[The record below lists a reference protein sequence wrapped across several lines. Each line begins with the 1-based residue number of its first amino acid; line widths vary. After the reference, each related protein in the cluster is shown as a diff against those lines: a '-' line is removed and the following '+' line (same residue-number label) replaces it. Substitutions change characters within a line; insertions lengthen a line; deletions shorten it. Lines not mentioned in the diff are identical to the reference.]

1 MHLIR
6 LASAA
11 ALLLACWLVSASVA
25 AQIAPRAPA
34 SAASAATTAASA
46 AASASTSA
54 STSASAS
61 APAPAASAASS
72 ASAPAASVAAST
84 ALQRTPS
91 LPAAPRGDAAR
102 RLPIVLLSKSFSTLP
117 DLWMLAEGEVE
128 FRRGSLVV
136 RADRLAYDV
145 PTDRANARGAV
156 RIEQPGVVY
165 SGPEL
170 DLSVQRFEGS
180 FRSPR
185 FEFTKLKSG
194 GSASRVDFLG
204 ANRASA
210 INASYTS
217 CPREDSD
224 SAPEPAWVLK
234 ADRVDLNLES
244 NVGVAEGAVLR
255 FLGKPI
261 IALPTLSF
269 PLGDTRKSGWLPPT
283 LNLDNRSGVDLS
295 VPYYWDIAPNRD
307 ATLAPRLI
315 TRRGLGLDAEF
326 RYLEPSYEGQLRL
339 DLLPHDRLAGRS
351 RGAMRWTQEGRLPWG
366 IQARADVARVSDDE
380 WWRDF
385 PNRSLSLTTRLLAQR
400 LSLERPFDF
409 APGFAPQ
416 PSTALAGSSVN
427 SADTTSSSPGLTP
440 TGSQGLAYARVLR
453 WQALQATDAAVV
465 SPYERNPQLGLRW
478 RGSRAGWL
486 LGMEAEYNR
495 FTLPSDPLARAGRD
509 SGGER
514 LHAQAQVSYPWREPG
529 WWVTPKI
536 TVNGAAYAS
545 NSTAA
550 GAVARASRTLPTFSL
565 DTGLELERYTEAFG
579 RALRQTLEPRLLYVN
594 TPFRAQSQLPN
605 YDAAAKDFNF
615 VSIYSENTF
624 SGVDRISDTHQ
635 ISAGFTTRLVDEASG
650 AEALRLGLVQRYQL
664 RSQFVAPQAD
674 GSPDGPALT
683 QRLSDLLLLGST
695 SVLPHWNFDAAVQ
708 YSPDLQRSVRSIVGV
723 RHSPGPFRTVNATYR
738 LARGLSEQ
746 VELGWQWPLLERT
759 LKANGVGSGADG
771 CQGSWYSV
779 GRINYS
785 LKDSRVTDSILGFE
799 YDAGCWIGRVVAE
812 RLSTGRSAA
821 TTRLLIQL
829 ELVGL
834 SRIGSNPLK
843 VLKENIPGY
852 RLLREDRSED
862 RLNDSP

>member
-1 MHLIR
+1 MLLIP
-6 LASAA
+6 LAPWVPAA
-11 ALLLACWLVSASVA
+11 ALVLACWFASAGA
-25 AQIAPRAPA
+25 WAQAAPRAA
-34 SAASAATTAASA
+34 AAASTAASA
-46 AASASTSA
+46 PAASA
-54 STSASAS
+54 SASAS
-61 APAPAASAASS
+61 AP
-72 ASAPAASVAAST
+72 ST
-84 ALQRTPS
+84 LQRTLA

-102 RLPIVLLSKSFSTLP
+102 RLPIVLLSKTFSALP
-117 DLWMLAEGEVE
+117 DLWVLAEGEVE

-145 PTDRANARGAV
+145 PSDRANAKGQV

-204 ANRASA
+204 PNRASA
-210 INASYTS
+210 LNASYTS
-217 CPREDSD
+217 CPRDTSD
-224 SAPEPAWVLK
+224 GVEEPAWVLR
-234 ADRVDLNLES
+234 ADRVDLNLDS

-255 FLGKPI
+255 FLGQPI

-269 PLGDTRKSGWLPPT
+269 PLGDSRKSGWLPPT
-283 LNLDNRSGVDLS
+283 LDLNNRSGVDLS
-295 VPYYWDIAPNRD
+295 LPYYWDIAPHRD
-307 ATLAPRLI
+307 ATLAPRLM

-326 RYLEPSYEGQLRL
+326 RYLEPSFEGQLRL
-339 DLLPHDRLAGRS
+339 DLLPHDRVAGRS
-351 RGAMRWTQEGRLPWG
+351 RGALRWAHAGRLPWG
-366 IQARADVARVSDDE
+366 IEVQADVARVADDE

-385 PNRSLSLTTRLLAQR
+385 PNRGLSLTTRLLTQR

-409 APGFAPQ
+409 APGFGAEPATAPTDTSATRASGLGDSSH
-416 PSTALAGSSVN
+416 PS
-427 SADTTSSSPGLTP
+427 LTP

-478 RGSRAGWL
+478 RGNRAGWL

-495 FTLPSDPLARAGRD
+495 FTLPSDTLARAGRN

-536 TVNGAAYAS
+536 TVNGAAYATT
-545 NSTAA
+545 TATTTNPA

-579 RALRQTLEPRLLYVN
+579 RGLRQTLEPRLVYVN

-615 VSIYSENTF
+615 VSIYSENSF
-624 SGVDRISDTHQ
+624 SGVDRIADSHQ
-635 ISAGFTTRLVDEASG
+635 ISAGFTTRLLDEASG

-664 RSQFVAPQAD
+664 RSQFVAPQSD
-674 GSPDGPALT
+674 GTPDGPALT

-708 YSPDLQRSVRSIVGV
+708 YSPDLQRSVRSILSV
-723 RHSPGPFRTVNATYR
+723 RHSPGPFRTVSTTYR

-759 LKANGVGSGADG
+759 LKANGVGNGADT
-771 CQGSWYSV
+771 CQGSWYTV

-785 LKDSRVTDSILGFE
+785 LKDSRVTDSIMGFE

-834 SRIGSNPLK
+834 SRLGSNPLK

-862 RLNDSP
+862 RLND

>member
-1 MHLIR
+1 MPLIR
-6 LASAA
+6 LACAA
-11 ALLLACWLVSASVA
+11 ALLLASWLASANAA
-25 AQIAPRAPA
+25 AQGAPRA
-34 SAASAATTAASA
+34 A
-46 AASASTSA
+46 AAA
-54 STSASAS
+54 ASAS
-61 APAPAASAASS
+61 APALVPRSAASAASS
-72 ASAPAASVAAST
+72 ASA
-84 ALQRTPS
+84 LQRSLS

-102 RLPIVLLSKSFSTLP
+102 RLPIVLMSREFSAQP

-145 PTDRANARGAV
+145 PLDRANARGQV

-170 DLSVQRFEGS
+170 ELNVQRFEGS
-180 FRSPR
+180 FQAPR

-194 GSASRVDFLG
+194 GSAARVDFLG
-204 ANRASA
+204 PNLARAV
-210 INASYTS
+210 NASYTS
-217 CPREDSD
+217 CPRDGTGGIDGKEGT
-224 SAPEPAWVLK
+224 AAPAWVLK

-255 FLGKPI
+255 FLGQPI

-283 LNLDNRSGVDLS
+283 VNLDNRSGVDLT
-295 VPYYWDIAPNRD
+295 VPFYWDIAPNRD

-326 RYLEPSYEGQLRL
+326 RYLEATHEGQLRL

-351 RGAMRWTQEGRLPWG
+351 RGSLHWTHEGRLPFG
-366 IQARADVARVSDDE
+366 IRARADIARVSDDE

-385 PNRSLSLTTRLLAQR
+385 PNRGLSLTPRLLAQR
-400 LSLERPFDF
+400 WSLERPFDLWPE
-409 APGFAPQ
+409 PGNAAAA
-416 PSTALAGSSVN
+416 TGVDTGAGTGV
-427 SADTTSSSPGLTP
+427 AP

-478 RGSRAGWL
+478 SGHIAGWQ
-486 LGMEAEYNR
+486 LGLETEYNR
-495 FTLPSDPLARAGRD
+495 FTLPSEPLARAGRPN
-509 SGGER
+509 GGER
-514 LHAQAQVSYPWREPG
+514 LHAIAQLSYPRREPG
-529 WWVTPKI
+529 WWVVPKLSL
-536 TVNGAAYAS
+536 NGAAYATP
-545 NSTAA
+545 NAND
-550 GAVARASRTLPTFSL
+550 GRIQKNSRTLPTFSL
-565 DTGLELERYTEAFG
+565 DTGLELDRYTEAFG

-615 VSIYSENTF
+615 VSIYSENAF
-624 SGVDRISDTHQ
+624 SGVDRVSDTHQ

-708 YSPDLQRSVRSIVGV
+708 YSPDLQRSVRTIIGV
-723 RHSPGPFRTVNATYR
+723 RHSPGPFRTVNTTYR
-738 LARGLSEQ
+738 IARGLSEQ
-746 VELGWQWPLLERT
+746 VELGWQWPLLQRT
-759 LKANGVGSGADG
+759 LKANGVGHGADA

-852 RLLREDRSED
+852 RLLREDRSDD

>member
-1 MHLIR
+1 M
-6 LASAA
+6 ANEFSA
-11 ALLLACWLVSASVA
+11 
-25 AQIAPRAPA
+25 Q
-34 SAASAATTAASA
+34 
-46 AASASTSA
+46 
-54 STSASAS
+54 
-61 APAPAASAASS
+61 
-72 ASAPAASVAAST
+72 
-84 ALQRTPS
+84 
-91 LPAAPRGDAAR
+91 
-102 RLPIVLLSKSFSTLP
+102 P
-117 DLWMLAEGEVE
+117 DLWLLAEGEVE

-145 PTDRANARGAV
+145 PQDRANARGQV
-156 RIEQPGVVY
+156 RIEQPGVIY
-165 SGPEL
+165 TGPEL
-170 DLSVQRFEGS
+170 DLKVQRFEGS
-180 FRSPR
+180 FTSPR
-185 FEFTKLKSG
+185 FEFTKLQAG
-194 GSASRVDFLG
+194 GSAQRVDFLG
-204 ANRASA
+204 PNRASA
-210 INASYTS
+210 VNASYTS
-217 CPREDSD
+217 CPRDGSD
-224 SAPEPAWVLK
+224 GVVEPAWVLR
-234 ADRVDLNLES
+234 ATRVDLNLET

-255 FLGKPI
+255 FLGQPI

-315 TRRGLGLDAEF
+315 TRRGLGLDVEF

-351 RGAMRWTQEGRLPWG
+351 RGALRWTHEGRLPWG
-366 IQARADVARVSDDE
+366 IQARADLARVSDDE

-385 PNRSLSLTTRLLAQR
+385 PNRGLSLTPRLMAQR
-400 LSLERPFDF
+400 VSFERPFDWGPELASA
-409 APGFAPQ
+409 AP
-416 PSTALAGSSVN
+416 SAGAGAGV
-427 SADTTSSSPGLTP
+427 AP
-440 TGSQGLAYARVLR
+440 TGSRGLAYARVLR

-478 RGSRAGWL
+478 NGD
-486 LGMEAEYNR
+486 LGAWRLGLETEYNR
-495 FTLPSDPLARAGRD
+495 FTLPSEALARAGRD

-545 NSTAA
+545 GSGAP

-565 DTGLELERYTEAFG
+565 DTGLELDRYTEAFG

-650 AEALRLGLVQRYQL
+650 AEALRLGVVQRYQL

-674 GSPDGPALT
+674 GTPDGPALT

-695 SVLPHWNFDAAVQ
+695 SVLPRWNFDAAVQ

-738 LARGLSEQ
+738 FARGLSEQ

-759 LKANGVGSGADG
+759 LKANGVGNGTEG
-771 CQGSWYSV
+771 CQGSWYTV
-779 GRINYS
+779 GRVNYS
-785 LKDSRVTDSILGFE
+785 LKDSRVTDSILGLE

-843 VLKENIPGY
+843 VLKDNIPGY
-852 RLLREDRSED
+852 RLLREDRSDD
-862 RLNDSP
+862 RLND